1 VLIKMRHPET
11 QRGFTL
17 IELMIVV
24 AIIGILAAVAIPA
37 FLNYVERAKTSE
49 ARGNLTRIADGARV
63 AFQNPAG
70 SQDLEELVEVVERRV
85 PEGTGNYNFGLGDC
99 CAEGTGSGT
108 DKCAPSHET
117 WEGDDDEGEMWT
129 ALSFSISDPHYFGY
143 GYTDLDETS
152 FRAGAAGD
160 LSCSGTQRFFGI
172 GGDLPEGA
180 RDLRI
185 GDPRDLGTTDPLAGG

>member
-1 VLIKMRHPET
+1 VLIEMRNAKRES
-11 QRGFTL
+11 GFTL

-63 AFQNPAG
+63 AFQNPTG
-70 SQDLEELVEVVERRV
+70 SQDLEDLVEVVEREV
-85 PEGTGNYNFGLGDC
+85 PQGTTDYNFGLGGC
-99 CAEGTGSGT
+99 CAEGSGSGT
-108 DKCAPSHET
+108 DKCAPDHTT
-117 WEGDDDEGEMWT
+117 WEGDGDGEIWS

-143 GYTDLDETS
+143 GYTDDGQTA
-152 FRAGAAGD
+152 FRAGAVGD
-160 LSCSGTQRFFGI
+160 LSCSGTQRYFGI
-172 GGDLPEGA
+172 GGDLPDGA

-185 GDPRDLGTTDPLAGG
+185 GDPRDLGPDNDPVGG